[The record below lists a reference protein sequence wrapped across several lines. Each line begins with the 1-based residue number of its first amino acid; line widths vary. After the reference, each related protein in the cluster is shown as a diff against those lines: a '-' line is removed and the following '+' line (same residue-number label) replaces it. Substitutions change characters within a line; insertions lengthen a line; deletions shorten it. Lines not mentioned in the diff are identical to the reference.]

1 MSASE
6 QTISDPVC
14 NQPKQ
19 KSCSSC
25 GVSFSCG
32 PAAGKGC
39 WCEDL
44 PPVSLVAGADQDC
57 LCPAC
62 LSEAIAKLALIG
74 NEATE
79 VSASGTI
86 ATNSPPI
93 LVEGQ
98 DYYCEGP
105 AIVFTA
111 HYLLRRG
118 YCCDSGCRH
127 CPYESAQVNKE
138 AISARQSPK
147 RTAQSQE

>member
-1 MSASE
+1 MTVSASE

-14 NQPKQ
+14 NQSKQ
-19 KSCSSC
+19 KSCSNC
-25 GVSFSCG
+25 GAGFTCG
-32 PAAGKGC
+32 PKSPEQSC

-44 PPVSLVAGADQDC
+44 PHVSLVAGADQDC
-57 LCPAC
+57 LCSPC
-62 LSEAIAKLALIG
+62 LSEAIAKLALIE

-111 HYLLRRG
+111 HYLLRRV

-127 CPYESAQVNKE
+127 CPYKSVQVNKE
-138 AISARQSPK
+138 AMSARQ
-147 RTAQSQE
+147 

>member
-1 MSASE
+1 MTVSASE
-6 QTISDPVC
+6 QTISHPVC
-14 NQPKQ
+14 NRPKQ

-62 LSEAIAKLALIG
+62 LSAAIAKLPRADAHIST
-74 NEATE
+74 ATD
-79 VSASGTI
+79 GTSE
-86 ATNSPPI
+86 TVPT
-93 LVEGQ
+93 LVAGE

-127 CPYESAQVNKE
+127 CPYESTQVNKE
-138 AISARQSPK
+138 AISAR
-147 RTAQSQE
+147 R

>member
-1 MSASE
+1 MTVSVTG
-6 QTISDPVC
+6 QIFSDPIC
-14 NQPKQ
+14 NEPKR

-25 GVSFSCG
+25 GVSFTCG
-32 PAAGKGC
+32 FTSAERGC
-39 WCEDL
+39 WCEML
-44 PPVSLVAGADQDC
+44 PHVSLVAGADQDC

-62 LSEAIAKLALIG
+62 LSEAIAKLALTK

-79 VSASGTI
+79 VSASGNI

-127 CPYESAQVNKE
+127 CPYKTAQVSK
-138 AISARQSPK
+138 QVV
-147 RTAQSQE
+147 TVQ

>member
-1 MSASE
+1 MSARE
-6 QTISDPVC
+6 QIISDLSRD
-14 NQPKQ
+14 QSRE
-19 KSCSSC
+19 KSCSNC

-32 PAAGKGC
+32 PATGKNSC
-39 WCEDL
+39 WCEEL
-44 PPVSLVAGADQDC
+44 PQVSLVACADQDC

-62 LSEAIAKLALIG
+62 LSEAIAKLALIK

-79 VSASGTI
+79 VSAPGNI
-86 ATNSPPI
+86 ATNLPPV
-93 LVEGQ
+93 LVEGE
-98 DYYCEGP
+98 DYYCEGA

-138 AISARQSPK
+138 AVNTK
-147 RTAQSQE
+147 R